1 MLKLRAIF
9 VGFVAV
15 LVGETSACG
24 RQNANVSHN
33 STHITCRQGW
43 ISKGSGKLKYCYYI
57 SAVGDVKSQ
66 SKATA
71 ACTQKNGMLFFPSD
85 SYESREFKKYVKSN
99 QISTPFYWTSGHKD
113 NYQWTWGVDP
123 FKYPFQAPN
132 WAEGQPDGAL
142 KGECIAVQTQGAMMD
157 DQPCGNKYNYICKSR
172 T

>member
-1 MLKLRAIF
+1 MGLFPLQDGA
-9 VGFVAV
+9 
-15 LVGETSACG
+15 
-24 RQNANVSHN
+24 
-33 STHITCRQGW
+33 CRQGW

-66 SKATA
+66 SKAT
-71 ACTQKNGMLFFPSD
+71 
-85 SYESREFKKYVKSN
+85 
-99 QISTPFYWTSGHKD
+99 ISTPFYWTSGHKD